1 MVATQLRHVDDP
13 DRPPQSPIPP
23 LCEAQPH
30 LHATLPCPRSFARAA
45 ICGGGGAV
53 GLCIAV
59 QPCSRSF
66 ACAAISKMQPRAT
79 STPNRP
85 EPPPLSPAENRC
97 YAAPRP
103 PAGGRSSTPSRKAL
117 SSTPPRRQPA
127 TRPPTPLTFGAQPT
141 APSLAHC
148 QRPALPTVNT
158 PRLPNLPPPSG
169 APRHKR
175 RGIRSAASTEVPKP
189 VGTPRR
195 IPNRQRASRRRSP
208 EHRHAPSQAP
218 SRLNRAS
225 GSSALPGRRRL
236 DILSPN
242 ERPQPSHPPPPSS
255 DAPPY
260 ASSPEWPPWS
270 TLVANGCSF
279 SVSMRTN
286 PTISS
291 GTTYRKMGTSASE

>member
-13 DRPPQSPIPP
+13 DRLPQPPIPHYAR
-23 LCEAQPH
+23 LNRICMQLSLA
-30 LHATLPCPRSFARAA
+30 HAHSRVPRSAGA
-45 ICGGGGAV
+45 I

-85 EPPPLSPAENRC
+85 EPSPLSPAENRR

-103 PAGGRSSTPSRKAL
+103 PAGARSSTPSRKAL

-270 TLVANGCSF
+270 TLVASGCSF

-286 PTISS
+286 PTISN

>member
-45 ICGGGGAV
+45 ICGGGAV

-103 PAGGRSSTPSRKAL
+103 HAGGRSSTPSRKAL

>member
-1 MVATQLRHVDDP
+1 MVATQLRHMDDP
-13 DRPPQSPIPP
+13 DRLPQPPIPHYAR
-23 LCEAQPH
+23 LNRICMQLSLA
-30 LHATLPCPRSFARAA
+30 HAHSRVPRSAGA
-45 ICGGGGAV
+45 I

-66 ACAAISKMQPRAT
+66 ACAAIPKMQPRAT

-103 PAGGRSSTPSRKAL
+103 PAGARSSTPSRRGPL
-117 SSTPPRRQPA
+117 FHPA
-127 TRPPTPLTFGAQPT
+127 PPPTSDPPT
-141 APSLAHC
+141 DTAHFRSTTNRPSLAHC

-242 ERPQPSHPPPPSS
+242 ERPQPSRPPLPPPMPCPTRCRRDGRRGRRSWPA
-255 DAPPY
+255 DAP
-260 ASSPEWPPWS
+260 
-270 TLVANGCSF
+270 
-279 SVSMRTN
+279 
-286 PTISS
+286 
-291 GTTYRKMGTSASE
+291 SA

>member
-1 MVATQLRHVDDP
+1 MWTIQTDRRNPLSPHYARLNRICMQL
-13 DRPPQSPIPP
+13 S
-23 LCEAQPH
+23 LA
-30 LHATLPCPRSFARAA
+30 HAHSRVPRSA
-45 ICGGGGAV
+45 GGGAV

-286 PTISS
+286 PTISN

>member
-45 ICGGGGAV
+45 ICGGGAV

-225 GSSALPGRRRL
+225 GSSALPGRRRSRHP
-236 DILSPN
+236 LSQRTLPAI
-242 ERPQPSHPPPPSS
+242 PPSAAPS

>member
-13 DRPPQSPIPP
+13 DRLPQPPIPP

-30 LHATLPCPRSFARAA
+30 LHAAFPCPRSFARAA
-45 ICGGGGAV
+45 ICGGDRALHCRPALLALIRV
-53 GLCIAV
+53 CRYSENAASPHLNV
-59 QPCSRSF
+59 QS
-66 ACAAISKMQPRAT
+66 PRAVP
-79 STPNRP
+79 SLPSR
-85 EPPPLSPAENRC
+85 ESVLRC
-97 YAAPRP
+97 AP
-103 PAGGRSSTPSRKAL
+103 PAGARSSTPSRKAL

-189 VGTPRR
+189 VGTPPPPAHPQPPARFPPP
-195 IPNRQRASRRRSP
+195 ISRTPARP
-208 EHRHAPSQAP
+208 LPQAP
-218 SRLNRAS
+218 SRLDRTSS
-225 GSSALPGRRRL
+225 GGDAPGRKRSRRPLSQRTPPAIPPSAAPSDALPYAL
-236 DILSPN
+236 
-242 ERPQPSHPPPPSS
+242 PPG
-255 DAPPY
+255 
-260 ASSPEWPPWS
+260 WPPWS
-270 TLVANGCSF
+270 TLVASGCSF

-286 PTISS
+286 PTISN

>member
-45 ICGGGGAV
+45 ICGGGAV

-103 PAGGRSSTPSRKAL
+103 PPAGARSSTPSRKAL

-270 TLVANGCSF
+270 TLVASGCSF

-286 PTISS
+286 PTISN

>member
-1 MVATQLRHVDDP
+1 MWTIQTDRRNPLSPHYARLNRICMQL
-13 DRPPQSPIPP
+13 S
-23 LCEAQPH
+23 LA
-30 LHATLPCPRSFARAA
+30 HAHSRVPRSA
-45 ICGGGGAV
+45 GGGGRALHCRPALLALIRV
-53 GLCIAV
+53 CRYSENAA
-59 QPCSRSF
+59 SRHLNAQSPR
-66 ACAAISKMQPRAT
+66 AAPSLPSRESVLRCAAP
-79 STPNRP
+79 
-85 EPPPLSPAENRC
+85 
-97 YAAPRP
+97 P
-103 PAGGRSSTPSRKAL
+103 PAGARSSTPSRKAL

-270 TLVANGCSF
+270 TLVASGCSF

-286 PTISS
+286 PTISN

>member
-1 MVATQLRHVDDP
+1 MHCRPALLALIRVCRYSENAASRHLNA
-13 DRPPQSPIPP
+13 QSPRAVPSLPSRESALRCAAPP
-23 LCEAQPH
+23 
-30 LHATLPCPRSFARAA
+30 
-45 ICGGGGAV
+45 CGGALFHPFPQGPLFHPAPPPTSD
-53 GLCIAV
+53 LPTDTAHF
-59 QPCSRSF
+59 RS
-66 ACAAISKMQPRAT
+66 T
-79 STPNRP
+79 TNRP
-85 EPPPLSPAENRC
+85 S
-97 YAAPRP
+97 
-103 PAGGRSSTPSRKAL
+103 
-117 SSTPPRRQPA
+117 
-127 TRPPTPLTFGAQPT
+127 F
-141 APSLAHC
+141 AHC

-208 EHRHAPSQAP
+208 EHRHAPSRKRRPASIAPAEAAP
-218 SRLNRAS
+218 SPVAS
-225 GSSALPGRRRL
+225 DL
-236 DILSPN
+236 DALSPN

-260 ASSPEWPPWS
+260 ASSPGWPPWS
-270 TLVANGCSF
+270 TLVASGCSL

>member
-45 ICGGGGAV
+45 ICGGGAV

-66 ACAAISKMQPRAT
+66 ACAAIPKMQPRAT

-103 PAGGRSSTPSRKAL
+103 PCGGAL
-117 SSTPPRRQPA
+117 FHPA
-127 TRPPTPLTFGAQPT
+127 PPPTSDPPTDTAHFRSTTNRPLP
-141 APSLAHC
+141 
-148 QRPALPTVNT
+148 RALPT
-158 PRLPNLPPPSG
+158 
-169 APRHKR
+169 A
-175 RGIRSAASTEVPKP
+175 SA
-189 VGTPRR
+189 
-195 IPNRQRASRRRSP
+195 PNRQHAPASEPPTALRC
-208 EHRHAPSQAP
+208 APSQTPWHSVSCEHRGAEAGWHSPAHPQPPARFPPPISRTPARPLASAVPPQSRQRKQRPPRSQATRHPLSQRTPPAIPPAAP
-218 SRLNRAS
+218 SD
-225 GSSALPGRRRL
+225 ALPYA
-236 DILSPN
+236 LSPG
-242 ERPQPSHPPPPSS
+242 
-255 DAPPY
+255 
-260 ASSPEWPPWS
+260 WPPWS
-270 TLVANGCSF
+270 TLVASGCSF